1 MCLGEKKKKDGER
14 FNVNLFSLSNPEAT
28 NEKVFDSYLTVVV
41 AVV

>member
-1 MCLGEKKKKDGER
+1 MCLGGKKKDGER